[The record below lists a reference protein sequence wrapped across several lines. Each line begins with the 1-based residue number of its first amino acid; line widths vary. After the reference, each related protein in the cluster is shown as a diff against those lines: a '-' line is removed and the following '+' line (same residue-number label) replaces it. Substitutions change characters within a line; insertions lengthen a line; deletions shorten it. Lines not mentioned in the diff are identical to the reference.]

1 MAVKKTGLGRGLDAL
16 FSTPVIEEEV
26 KNKEI
31 AQLVKINEIE
41 PNKEQA
47 RKNFDEEALEELSN
61 SIKEYGVIQPIVVAK
76 KENYFEIIAGER
88 RWRASKK
95 AGLKEIPVIIKDDNE
110 KRKSL

>member
-47 RKNFDEEALEELSN
+47 RKKVLIMEIKKIEKLFLNMMKKIFDLIESFK
-61 SIKEYGVIQPIVVAK
+61 IKGSCPL
-76 KENYFEIIAGER
+76 N
-88 RWRASKK
+88 
-95 AGLKEIPVIIKDDNE
+95 IK
-110 KRKSL
+110 